1 MIFDLA
7 RSLKS
12 IYYSS
17 DSDSGRG
24 GGQDLLA
31 VKRSSYKNRLALET
45 EMSKSASPFDFS
57 SFRFTGNKL
66 TSRARK
72 RVFRAATARKSTQLY
87 SLYKIS

>member
-17 DSDSGRG
+17 DSDSIHGRG

-57 SFRFTGNKL
+57 SFSFTPQ
-66 TSRARK
+66 
-72 RVFRAATARKSTQLY
+72 STLV
-87 SLYKIS
+87 KG